1 MQNKLLGMNKRS
13 ADHHKHVQV
22 HAVGAVST
30 LGKTVTRVMR
40 VYIELGLKQLQELFL
55 DLFSSGRSTGSNLSA
70 H

>member
-30 LGKTVTRVMR
+30 LGKAVTRVMR
-40 VYIELGLKQLQELFL
+40 VYIELGLKQLQELF
-55 DLFSSGRSTGSNLSA
+55 
-70 H
+70 